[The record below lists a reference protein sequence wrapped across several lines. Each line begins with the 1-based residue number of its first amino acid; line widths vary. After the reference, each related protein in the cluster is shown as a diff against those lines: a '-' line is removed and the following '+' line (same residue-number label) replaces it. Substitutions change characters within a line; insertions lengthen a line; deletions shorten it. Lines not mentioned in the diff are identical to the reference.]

1 LFNYYWKKISRVAG
15 LVLVVFLALS
25 ITAQAVE
32 KSPGNNGTRT
42 SIAVISF
49 QPLAPEE
56 GSGNTVFCPICGI
69 GSSSG
74 KVLKGSEK
82 EVEEIF
88 VNKLRELKEVKLI
101 PADKVQSVYKSVSSE
116 SLKRNFIEQLKEAG
130 NESGADFLAV
140 GYVYRYV
147 ERVGYKYS
155 SEHPA
160 SVAFEIHLINA
171 IDGSLVWRGYFDKTQ
186 KSLMED
192 VFQVSSFFKGGGTWM
207 TASQLTQQGMD
218 KIFKTFPKF
227 EH

>member
-1 LFNYYWKKISRVAG
+1 MLNYYWKKISRVAG

-32 KSPGNNGTRT
+32 KNPGSNGTRT

-49 QPLAPEE
+49 QPLTPEE
-56 GSGNTVFCPICGI
+56 SGNTVFCPICGI

-82 EVEEIF
+82 SVEEIF

-101 PADKVQSVYKSVSSE
+101 PADKVQGVYKSVSSE
-116 SLKRNFIEQLKEAG
+116 SLKRNFIEQLKEVG
-130 NESGADFLAV
+130 SESGADFLAV
-140 GYVYRYV
+140 GYVYRYT
-147 ERVGYKYS
+147 ERVGYKMS
-155 SEHPA
+155 AERPA
-160 SVAFEIHLINA
+160 SIAFEIHLIKTA
-171 IDGSLVWRGYFDKTQ
+171 DGSLVWRGYFDKTQ

-192 VFQVSSFFKGGGTWM
+192 VFQISSFFKGGGTWM

-218 KIFKTFPKF
+218 NIFKTFPKF

>member
-1 LFNYYWKKISRVAG
+1 
-15 LVLVVFLALS
+15 
-25 ITAQAVE
+25 
-32 KSPGNNGTRT
+32 
-42 SIAVISF
+42 
-49 QPLAPEE
+49 
-56 GSGNTVFCPICGI
+56 
-69 GSSSG
+69 
-74 KVLKGSEK
+74 
-82 EVEEIF
+82 
-88 VNKLRELKEVKLI
+88 
-101 PADKVQSVYKSVSSE
+101 
-116 SLKRNFIEQLKEAG
+116 
-130 NESGADFLAV
+130 
-140 GYVYRYV
+140 V